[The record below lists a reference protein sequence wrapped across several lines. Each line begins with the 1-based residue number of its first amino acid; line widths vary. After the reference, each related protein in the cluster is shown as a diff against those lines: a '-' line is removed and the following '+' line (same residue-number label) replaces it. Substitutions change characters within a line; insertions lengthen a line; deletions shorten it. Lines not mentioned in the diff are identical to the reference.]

1 MLSETDKEKGKKQ
14 PVKKERKKLPQK
26 ERSKQ

>member
-14 PVKKERKKLPQK
+14 LVKKERKKLPQK